1 MIFLDSS
8 VIVAYRN
15 QDDANH
21 ADALRLFSELQKG
34 RYAGGLVTDYI
45 VLETVTV
52 VKRLMGHEAAVE
64 TGEALLGAGD
74 ITVMRS
80 TQLFPHAWRE
90 FKARSTTG
98 LSFVDAS
105 NLAAM
110 KLAGVT
116 RIATFDREF
125 RKIKGIEV
133 VP

>member
-15 QDDANH
+15 QNDARH
-21 ADALRLFSELQKG
+21 ADALKLFSELQKG
-34 RYAGGLVTDYI
+34 RYAGGLITDYI
-45 VLETVTV
+45 FLETVTV
-52 VKRLMGHEAAVE
+52 VKRLMGHDAAVE

-74 ITVMRS
+74 ITVIRS

-90 FKARSTTG
+90 FKVRSGTG
-98 LSFVDAS
+98 QSFVDAS
-105 NLAAM
+105 SLAAM
-110 KLAGVT
+110 KIAGVG

>member
-1 MIFLDSS
+1 MILLDSS
-8 VIVAYRN
+8 VIIAYRN
-15 QDDANH
+15 QDDVRH
-21 ADALRLFSELQKG
+21 SDALRLFSELGKG

-45 VLETVTV
+45 VLEIVTV
-52 VKRLMGHEAAVE
+52 VKRLMGHDAAVE

-90 FKARSTTG
+90 FKARSGTD

-105 NLAAM
+105 SLAAM

-125 RKIKGIEV
+125 RKVKGIEV

>member
-8 VIVAYRN
+8 VIIAYRN
-15 QDDANH
+15 EDDVRH
-21 ADALRLFSELQKG
+21 PDALRLFSDIGKG

-64 TGEALLGAGD
+64 TGEALLNSGD
-74 ITVMRS
+74 IAVMRS

-90 FKARSTTG
+90 FRSRSDTN

-105 NLAAM
+105 SLAAM
-110 KLAGVT
+110 KLRGLT

-125 RKIKGIEV
+125 RKVKGIEV
-133 VP
+133 LP

>member
-8 VIVAYRN
+8 IIIAYRN
-15 QDDANH
+15 EDDVRH
-21 ADALRLFSELQKG
+21 ADALRLFSELEKG

-45 VLETVTV
+45 ILETVTV
-52 VKRLMGHEAAVE
+52 VKRLMGHDAAVE
-64 TGEALLGAGD
+64 TGEAILGAGD

-90 FKARSTTG
+90 FKARSGSG

-105 NLAAM
+105 SLAAM

-125 RKIKGIEV
+125 RKVKGIEA

>member
-8 VIVAYRN
+8 VIIAYRN
-15 QDDANH
+15 QDDARH
-21 ADALRLFSELQKG
+21 ADAMKLFSELQKG

-52 VKRLMGHEAAVE
+52 VKRLMGHDAAVE
-64 TGEALLGAGD
+64 TGEAILGAGD

-90 FKARSTTG
+90 FRARAGTG

-105 NLAAM
+105 SLAAM
-110 KLAGVT
+110 KIAGVG